1 MGRRLILDTNVLI
14 AYERG
19 TIDRSSLDDDELAIA
34 SVFIA
39 EYRVG
44 IEMADTAD
52 RAAERARAL
61 VAITSAVDVLD
72 YTQTTAAHH
81 GRLLAHVR
89 RSGSPRGAHDLIIA
103 AHAAE
108 AGRMILSRDAKARF
122 GDLPGVNAIDV

>member
-1 MGRRLILDTNVLI
+1 MGRRLILDTNILI

-19 TIDRSSLDDDELAIA
+19 TMDRSSLDDDELAIA
-34 SVFIA
+34 SVSVA

-44 IEMADTAD
+44 IEMSDTAD
-52 RAAERARAL
+52 RAAERAMAL

-72 YTQTTAAHH
+72 YTQGTAAHH

-103 AHAAE
+103 AHAAQT
-108 AGRMILSRDAKARF
+108 GRTILSRDAKTRI
-122 GDLPGVNAIDV
+122 GELPGVSAIDA

>member
-34 SVFIA
+34 SVSVA

-44 IEMADTAD
+44 IEMADTAE

-72 YTQTTAAHH
+72 YTQETAAHH

-89 RSGSPRGAHDLIIA
+89 RSGTPRSAHDLIIA
-103 AHAAE
+103 AHAAQTD
-108 AGRMILSRDAKARF
+108 RTILSRDAQARF
-122 GDLPGVNAIDV
+122 GELPAVSAIEA